1 MVKKSSAF
9 ICDLVS
15 ATNESSSSTLA
26 SIRKGKLK
34 SGLESGG
41 HMKAIQNKTIDFIS
55 FRSTRCFAGKACET
69 FSSLFFLLPTHFK
82 SFFFCR
88 LFSDTFVMM
97 CSKFALNVTNK
108 FSNSEFRNVV
118 CLVNSI
124 FMSQSRKGG
133 SGRPNVSKQCI
144 IADVG
149 TEKITSSFLINFDRD
164 H

>member
-1 MVKKSSAF
+1 
-9 ICDLVS
+9 
-15 ATNESSSSTLA
+15 
-26 SIRKGKLK
+26 
-34 SGLESGG
+34 
-41 HMKAIQNKTIDFIS
+41 MKAIQNKTIDFIS
-55 FRSTRCFAGKACET
+55 FRTSRCFAGKACET

-124 FMSQSRKGG
+124 FMTQSRKGG

-149 TEKITSSFLINFDRD
+149 TEKITSSFLINFDRGSLNVKLSVRYNLLRPFEYFSGKAVRCRKKL
-164 H
+164 